1 MQITANGI
9 QIEVED
15 HGPRDGV
22 PLVLIRGLGSQLI
35 HWPENFVAGL
45 ADAGFRVVVFDN
57 RDVGLSQRCPK
68 EGVPSQAEEITAQA
82 LAEGAVPAAYSL
94 NDMAADT
101 IGVMDALGI
110 EKAHV
115 FGMSMGGAVV
125 QILCLDHAARLLSAT
140 IVMATA
146 RPFAERGGNA
156 EWLATLLAHPVDRA
170 DFVGN
175 AIREYAFWGSPAYPM
190 TEEELQAQ
198 AGLAYDRGF
207 DPEGVN
213 RQVLAVI
220 ASKDRRHALTKV
232 SVPCQVI
239 HGENDTLIPPEAGAE
254 IAGLIPQCDH
264 HLIEGMGH
272 VITPK
277 QAPMLVAMMQDFV
290 ARHAA

>member
-15 HGPRDGV
+15 HGLREGV

-35 HWPENFVAGL
+35 HWPKEFVQGL
-45 ADAGFRVVVFDN
+45 AAAGFRVVLFDN

-68 EGVPSQAEEITAQA
+68 EGVPSQADEITARA
-82 LAEGAVPAAYSL
+82 LAEGTVPAAYRL
-94 NDMAADT
+94 DDMAADVV
-101 IGVMDALGI
+101 GVMDALGI
-110 EKAHV
+110 ETAHV
-115 FGMSMGGAVV
+115 FGMSMGGAIV
-125 QILCLDHAARLLSAT
+125 QLLCMDHAARLLSGT

-156 EWLATLLAHPVDRA
+156 EWLATLLAHPVAREEFIA
-170 DFVGN
+170 N
-175 AIREYAFWGSPAYPM
+175 ALREYEFWGSPAYPM
-190 TEEELQAQ
+190 TEAELTAQ

-220 ASKDRRHALTKV
+220 ASTDRRHDLAQVT
-232 SVPCQVI
+232 VPCQVI

-254 IAGLIPQCDH
+254 IAGLIPGCDYH
-264 HLIEGMGH
+264 AIDGMGH

-277 QAPMLVAMMQDFV
+277 QAPLLVAMMQDFV
-290 ARHAA
+290 ARHAG

>member
-15 HGPRDGV
+15 HGPREGV

-35 HWPENFVAGL
+35 HWPTEFVQGL
-45 ADAGFRVVVFDN
+45 TAAGFRVVLFDN

-68 EGVPSQAEEITAQA
+68 EGVPSQADEITAQA
-82 LAEGAVPAAYSL
+82 LAEGAVPAAYRL
-94 NDMAADT
+94 DDMAADVV
-101 IGVMDALGI
+101 GVMDALGI
-110 EKAHV
+110 AKAHV
-115 FGMSMGGAVV
+115 FGMSMGGAIV
-125 QILCLDHAARLLSAT
+125 QLLCMDHAERLLSAS
-140 IVMATA
+140 IVMATS
-146 RPFAERGGNA
+146 RPFSERRGNA
-156 EWLATLLAHPVDRA
+156 EWLATLLAHQVDR
-170 DFVGN
+170 DSFLEN
-175 AIREYAFWGSPAYPM
+175 AVAEYAFWGSPAYPM
-190 TEEELQAQ
+190 TEAEVRAQ
-198 AGLAYDRGF
+198 AALAYDRAF

-220 ASKDRRHALTKV
+220 ASVDRRQDLTRV
-232 SVPCQVI
+232 TVPCQVI

-277 QAPMLVAMMQDFV
+277 QAPMLVALMQDFV
-290 ARHAA
+290 ARHAG

>member
-9 QIEVED
+9 QIEVQTYGSE
-15 HGPRDGV
+15 DGV

-35 HWPENFVAGL
+35 HWPVAFYEGL
-45 ADAGFRVVVFDN
+45 AAAGFRVVLFDN

-68 EGVPSQAEEITAQA
+68 EGMASDADEITAAA
-82 LAEGAVPAAYSL
+82 LAGAPTPAAYRL
-94 NDMAADT
+94 NDMAKDVV
-101 IGVMDALGI
+101 GVMDALGL

-115 FGMSMGGAVV
+115 FGMSMGGAIV
-125 QILCLDHAARLLSAT
+125 QLLCMDHAERLLSGT

-156 EWLATLLAHPVDRA
+156 EWLATLLARHVDQETYITNCIA
-170 DFVGN
+170 
-175 AIREYAFWGSPAYPM
+175 EYANWGSPAYPM
-190 TEEELQAQ
+190 TEEEIAVQAAQ
-198 AGLAYDRGF
+198 AYDRAF

-220 ASKDRRHALTKV
+220 ASTDRRQDLTKV
-232 SVPCQVI
+232 ALPCQVI
-239 HGENDTLIPPEAGAE
+239 HGTEDTLIPPEAGAE
-254 IAGLIPQCDH
+254 IAGLVPNCDH

-277 QAPMLVAMMQDFV
+277 QAPMLIEMMQDFITRR
-290 ARHAA
+290 AS